1 MASWVVDTGDGYAA
15 CTDANGV
22 RRLSPVL
29 TTYDAAV
36 EWLAAQKRRDAARL
50 VQQRIEAGKRLA
62 TRKARA

>member
-15 CTDANGV
+15 CSADASGV

-29 TTYDAAV
+29 TTHDAAV

-50 VQQRIEAGKRLA
+50 VQQRIEAGRYLA
-62 TRKARA
+62 ARRS